1 MTTNTVLEQ
10 KKGTYKG
17 LAATFTWYD
26 GTPLISIE
34 LDEVNFIDLNGE
46 KSVVKFDSLACFKA
60 PQTVL
65 NWGRKALETAIK
77 KGEIAFN

>member
-1 MTTNTVLEQ
+1 MKIKEQ

-26 GTPLISIE
+26 ENPLISIA
-34 LDEVNFIDLNGE
+34 LDEVNLIDLNGK
-46 KSVVKFDSLACFKA
+46 KSIVKFDSLSCFNA

-65 NWGRKALETAIK
+65 NWGFKALESAIK
-77 KGEIAFN
+77 EGEITLT